1 MALELNPIVARTSPN
16 LYAAAKSANL
26 PMDQATQLEQFSWTV
41 QKNKKLNQM
50 SIDTARKEF
59 NELDPDAQEK
69 LKFLFPKADYQL
81 AAPDTSDYL
90 TGTLKFGLKVVA
102 SPLIGLFKAAGA
114 FNRAINTPYLMARQA
129 SQGEGLFTKETF
141 TDAWDGR
148 RVYDQGA
155 LNEAIGYFG
164 NEKVEIAKGLLAGKK
179 PGEIIASAGGEVNQ
193 KLLDA
198 LEEAYNNPDSFKQV
212 MDGVK
217 YAQVSPGRDIVRM
230 FDVKPPKGSSASV
243 DYIDGKTKN
252 ISGAIDFIYQIAV
265 DPLTWVTGGATA
277 AARASVFGLK
287 NQTGTQMRKTIEQ
300 FGVAGVRDIFRDNKD
315 VVKLWDEQLGPKIKE
330 LVDAPNPIAKNNIR
344 NEIKERFPG
353 YNNDEA
359 IDFLERN
366 RIVDAR
372 TALVKFTDAE
382 NLNMFMAGKV
392 NGAQYFRNGVA
403 TARNQRKM
411 TAGATRLLDRM
422 LNPKYGTED
431 EILKAGEDIT
441 DSLIKAGAAREGE
454 IIGPEVLDL
463 QKYVRKTKREWL
475 SRALTRTPQGREIK
489 LGRDAI
495 KSADAFR
502 DTARQVLPKDLS
514 DALTYKFINSDTN
527 DQVAILR
534 SLDVAI
540 MQRMGIDGTELGKK
554 FMSDR
559 ITEKYGSMAGVAV
572 TEKLPVPIA
581 LEGVVSKS
589 AVKLDNNIPMFD
601 SAGIIHPFQERGAV
615 ASLDYIEL
623 AQYAYETKSRKNL
636 ISAMFSGATSSKLSS
651 EIVNAW
657 SLFTLFPRLGI
668 RSAIDEG
675 FIYYLTAPARDL
687 FSYIN
692 RKGHRMSRIANAY
705 SGSKTGEQLRVKVA
719 RKLGFTTD
727 ADRFDTPERLKMIQE
742 YADKQGVPV
751 ESLTA
756 LEKRVAQASAIT
768 LAMRGKGKFKLTDTE
783 VQHLI
788 QGLSLNSQY
797 LTAGTRSV
805 VASASLMGRQA
816 TEVAEEMVN
825 LSELD
830 KAIELFPNLLQGRKG
845 RLVDTAELDRIGVL
859 GGRTTALVH
868 FENFTKRFSGN
879 TRTNKGVGEN
889 YKFNPVGAF
898 FYNNGLR
905 TDLDFVNARNFL
917 LERTG
922 LVRNDDLLKT
932 FDKDVIPTLSPKIT
946 HSIKDQEALND
957 FLSMTSHTSDLRLK
971 GLDDVEIAQILIDRI
986 LLDMRHTFHGSAD
999 AFNDKL
1005 FDKLKAI
1012 HSEIEL
1018 EEVATGVRTFNKA
1031 QEAAKRLTF
1040 EDFEDLTKG
1049 FSPKG
1054 KMFTTLEG
1062 EELTDMEKVY
1072 TKYGNKAM
1080 ELMDSQVTAILRQPV
1095 VMIKYLDLR
1104 KGYAKTE
1111 EQLVRKLYLNE
1122 LNRYADEGK
1131 VLGES
1136 AKAAVL
1142 EDVTQLA
1149 QKRIT
1154 EIAIKE
1160 AADSVLK
1167 FVDNPSVRT
1176 NFAIAVR
1183 NTGRYYR
1190 ATEDFWRRTYRLKDV
1205 APRALYRMRLAHLGL
1220 DASGDIYEDANG
1232 DPYVMMPMDDVIF
1245 KFVDSTVRA
1254 ITPGEQ
1260 SFKQPM
1266 FNDFTLKLTLANPS
1280 FSPDAGL
1287 PTLSGPIGALSVLSM
1302 KAILGQT
1309 GTVGKQVGEELDN
1322 YALGSVGDGM
1332 TVMRAIVPS
1341 SIQKLY
1347 ALVPQGEKSRQE
1359 ATAAMQAIAY
1369 NQAFNTDEQM
1379 AKYLDPNAS
1388 AEDKYNYLKNIRV
1401 SAHNIVVMRSL
1412 LGLFS
1417 PVAPSTQ
1424 ESVNMPEYLREVG
1437 ITGLRP
1443 EFYDLVNAVTQKYKG
1458 DIQDP
1463 YELAVA
1469 TFVGKNPGKLIY
1481 TVSRDEKQT
1490 NVVIEKTKAVK
1501 TWAIANQGNIEKYGE
1516 AAWIVAPHTGEF
1528 DITAYTYLEA
1538 SDLLKNKSLEKYYLD
1553 LLVAKDK
1560 QAYYDIA
1567 KDEKA
1572 FLKSTPSYT
1581 ARKAVIANATR
1592 SRALLKASN
1601 PLLEQALVAGGNE
1614 VATELN
1620 MLSNLEEMIN
1630 DSSINIPVGTR
1641 QRLAMVSSRVREFVS
1656 LANDATVREAN
1667 NFSDIKRNFK
1677 MEIEKLIESLA
1688 AGDAVLTEAN
1698 RAIFRAVLSYYSRD
1712 TYTAKAYKGY

>member
-50 SIDTARKEF
+50 SVDTARKEF

-114 FNRAINTPYLMARQA
+114 FNRVINTPYLIARQA

-155 LNEAIGYFG
+155 LTEAVNYFG
-164 NEKVEIAKGLLAGKK
+164 NEKVEIAKGLLSGKK

-372 TALVKFTDAE
+372 TALVRFTDAE

-411 TAGATRLLDRM
+411 TAGATRLLDRI

-454 IIGPEVLDL
+454 LIGPEVLDL
-463 QKYVRKTKREWL
+463 QKYIKKTKREWL

-489 LGRDAI
+489 LGRDSI
-495 KSADAFR
+495 KSADVFR

-554 FMSDR
+554 FMADR
-559 ITEKYGSMAGVAV
+559 IAEKYGSMAGVAV

-615 ASLDYIEL
+615 SSLDYIGL
-623 AQYAYETKSRKNL
+623 AQYAYEAKTRKNL
-636 ISAMFSGATSSKLSS
+636 ISAMFGGATSSKLSS
-651 EIVNAW
+651 DIVNAW

-687 FSYIN
+687 FSYVN
-692 RKGHRMSRIANAY
+692 RKGHKMSRIANAY

-727 ADRFDTPERLKMIQE
+727 ADRFDTPERLKMVQN

-756 LEKRVAQASAIT
+756 LERRVAQASAIT
-768 LAMRGKGKFKLTDTE
+768 LAMRGKGKFKLSDEE

-805 VASASLMGRQA
+805 VASASLMGRQS

-845 RLVDTAELDRIGVL
+845 KLVDTAELDRIGVL
-859 GGRTTALVH
+859 GGRTTTLVH
-868 FENFTKRFSGN
+868 FENFVKRFYSN
-879 TRTNKGVGEN
+879 TRTNKGTGQN
-889 YKFNPVGAF
+889 YKFNPVSAF
-898 FYNNGLR
+898 FFNNGLR
-905 TDLDFVNARNFL
+905 TDLDFVSARNYL
-917 LERTG
+917 LESIG
-922 LVRNDDLLKT
+922 LSRNTDLLKT
-932 FDKDVIPTLSPKIT
+932 FDEGVIPSLSAKIT
-946 HSIKDQEALND
+946 HSVKDPEALKD
-957 FLSMTSHTSDLRLK
+957 FLSMTSHTSELQLK
-971 GLDDVEIAQILIDRI
+971 GLDDLEIAQVLVDRI

-999 AFNDKL
+999 AFNDNL
-1005 FDKLKAI
+1005 FTKLKSSYDELATK
-1012 HSEIEL
+1012 EIE
-1018 EEVATGVRTFNKA
+1018 TGERVFNKSQKAA
-1031 QEAAKRLTF
+1031 QSITF
-1040 EDFEDLTKG
+1040 EEFEELTKG

-1062 EELTDMEKVY
+1062 EGLTDMEKVY

-1111 EQLVRKLYLNE
+1111 EQLVRKLYLDTLSN
-1122 LNRYADEGK
+1122 YASDGK

-1160 AADSVLK
+1160 AADSILK

-1205 APRALYRMRLAHLGL
+1205 APRALYRMRLMHLGL

-1232 DPYVMMPMDDVIF
+1232 DPYVMMPMDDAIF

-1287 PTLSGPIGALSVLSM
+1287 PTLSGPIGALSVITM
-1302 KAILGQT
+1302 KSILGQT
-1309 GTVGKQVGEELDN
+1309 GTVGKKVGEELDN
-1322 YALGSVGDGM
+1322 YALGSIGEGM

-1501 TWAIANQGNIEKYGE
+1501 TWAIENQGNINKYGE

-1581 ARKAVIANATR
+1581 ARKAVVANATR

-1630 DSSINIPVGTR
+1630 DSSINIPIGTR

-1656 LANDATVREAN
+1656 LSNDATVREAN